1 VLTLLLAALVQAAPA
16 ADPEPPIAVAARAF
30 SGCIRGKLA
39 TAPAELSPEAA
50 ADALIGQCGTEKAGL
65 DAAFATILEKVPE
78 AERPAAQK
86 EYDDGIAEGRQG
98 VIDAIT
104 KLRAGAADVAG
115 SQPVGR

>member
-1 VLTLLLAALVQAAPA
+1 MLILFLAASLAQSAPA
-16 ADPEPPIAVAARAF
+16 EPIANAARAF

-50 ADALIGQCGTEKAGL
+50 ADALIGQCGAEKAGL
-65 DAAFATILEKVPE
+65 DAAFASILEKVPD
-78 AERPAAQK
+78 AEKAAAQK

-104 KLRAGAADVAG
+104 TLRANAAAAAKG
-115 SQPVGR
+115 QPMGR